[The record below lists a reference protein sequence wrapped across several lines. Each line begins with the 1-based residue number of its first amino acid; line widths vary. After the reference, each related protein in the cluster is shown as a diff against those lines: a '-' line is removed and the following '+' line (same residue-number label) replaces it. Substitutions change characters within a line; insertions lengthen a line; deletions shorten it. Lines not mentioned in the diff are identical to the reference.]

1 MNKMMFQ
8 FAALAIA
15 ATSTTTAMA
24 TPTSAGISKAASGR
38 LPAFLACLQKQKTA
52 IVVAH
57 RGGPLAE
64 HPENAI
70 VTFDYTTSLAPVFL
84 EVDVQQTVDDVLFL
98 EHDGVLERG
107 VE

>member
-57 RGGPLAE
+57 RGGPLSDAA
-64 HPENAI
+64 H
-70 VTFDYTTSLAPVFL
+70 
-84 EVDVQQTVDDVLFL
+84 
-98 EHDGVLERG
+98 R
-107 VE
+107 